1 MAKSRNKYKE
11 LPMPQNTKFNTSVK
25 KNANAYYF
33 WFYRMAEIYMNR
45 VKFVDLPDTIDVPTM
60 MWGLLTNGNVA
71 YFNDEIMGD
80 LCLAGVPSKQVD
92 VYNYQRG
99 YYIHT
104 ASGYNRHLSV
114 SRFSPVRN
122 GVVIYSNYARQAD
135 IMILMEY
142 AERLYDALRACDVNI
157 NLQKTAKIIGT
168 SEAQRLT
175 IENLLKD
182 YSGNVPLIVTDRE
195 MRLGTSENPVYDM
208 TTPYVAD
215 KIWTYIT
222 NIWNDFLT
230 WLGIE
235 NATNQKRERLVSDE
249 VNANYGAVEMERN
262 VSLSMIKKC
271 FDEVNKLFGRNIK
284 IEFNSALNTQLNNAF
299 TGFYMDVEEGNDG
312 DLYGEV
318 E

>member
-1 MAKSRNKYKE
+1 MGKKRNSYKE
-11 LPMPQNTKFNTSVK
+11 LPMPQGTKFNVSVK

-45 VKFVDLPDTIDVPTM
+45 IKFIGLPDTIDIPTM
-60 MWGLLTNGNVA
+60 MWGLMTNGNVA
-71 YFNDEIMGD
+71 YFQDEIMGD

-114 SRFSPVRN
+114 SRFSSNRN

-135 IMILMEY
+135 IMIIMEF
-142 AERLYDALRACDVNI
+142 ADRLYDALRSCDVNV

-168 SEAQRLT
+168 SDQQRLT
-175 IENLLKD
+175 IKNLLKD
-182 YSGNVPLIVTDRE
+182 YSGNVPLIVTDKE
-195 MRLGTSENPVYDM
+195 LRLGSTENPIYDM

-262 VSLSMIKKC
+262 VTLSMLQKC
-271 FDEVNKLFGRNIK
+271 FNEVNKLFGRNIQV
-284 IEFNSALNTQLNNAF
+284 EFNSALTTQLNAAFNFHYNDFEEDDNGDIYNAA
-299 TGFYMDVEEGNDG
+299 E
-312 DLYGEV
+312 
-318 E
+318 

>member
-1 MAKSRNKYKE
+1 MARKRNAYKE
-11 LPMPQNTKFNTSVK
+11 LPVPKNTKFNESLRRNGNT
-25 KNANAYYF
+25 YYF

-45 VKFVDLPDTIDVPTM
+45 VKFINLPSTIDIPTM

-71 YFNDEIMGD
+71 YFTDEIMGD
-80 LCLAGVPSKQVD
+80 LCLAGVPERQVD
-92 VYNYQRG
+92 VYNYQTG
-99 YYIHT
+99 YFINT
-104 ASGYNRHLSV
+104 ASGYSRHLAV
-114 SRFSPVRN
+114 SRFNPERN
-122 GVVIYSNYARQAD
+122 GVVIYTNYSRNAD

-142 AERLYDALRACDVNI
+142 AERLYDALRTCDVNV

-175 IENLLKD
+175 LVNLLKD
-182 YSGNVPLIVTDRE
+182 YSGNVPLILTDKE
-195 MRLGTSENPVYDM
+195 MRLGTAENPVYDM

-215 KIWTYIT
+215 KIWTYIC

-262 VSLSMIKKC
+262 VSLGMMQKC
-271 FDEVNKLFGRNIK
+271 FDEVNELFGRNIK
-284 IEFNSALNTQLNNAF
+284 VEFNSSLNTQLNVAF
-299 TGFYMDVEEGNDG
+299 TGEEFMEEEEENGN
-312 DLYGEV
+312 LYSET